1 MPGVLRQLK
10 VSTLHG
16 SLLGFGEEA
25 LTRVPPKDD
34 VAKHVAFNPESHGL

>member
-1 MPGVLRQLK
+1 MLWLHK

-25 LTRVPPKDD
+25 LTRVPAKDG
-34 VAKHVAFNPESHGL
+34 VAKRVAFNTESHGP